1 MENVNPV
8 VAAVAAV
15 TSEPVENSIVLTDA
29 VENAPALV
37 ESGTEA
43 PVKVEDAPPLPK
55 KELTEK
61 DWRAIRRL
69 YVTVRLNTVEPCG
82 HKLDP
87 SRDPRG
93 NCPYCWFVFFQT
105 HGELVQTADEMFQKV
120 GSQGLETLRG
130 KKFVKNFLRFMAVIA
145 TMKAQ
150 AEAQKEKNGEISS
163 TGEPGSS
170 SGPAESSSTSTGD
183 SGIEQGA
190 IIDGGQVQGAGT
202 SQEGTGQ
209 AV

>member
-1 MENVNPV
+1 MENVN
-8 VAAVAAV
+8 AVAEAV
-15 TSEPVENSIVLTDA
+15 ALVTTDGDGQNRDAAELEAAGLPNIDVTGEVPPVEA
-29 VENAPALV
+29 
-37 ESGTEA
+37 
-43 PVKVEDAPPLPK
+43 APPLPK